1 MCFLDLKP
9 LTEYEG
15 CERSTLI
22 VPTIFSK
29 KKFSSMILWL
39 KPVNKVTNGPKT
51 FGRINEGFFTGKCMA
66 AFARRP
72 KKVAVIAR

>member
-1 MCFLDLKP
+1 MSLFGVFNTVCFLDLKP

-29 KKFSSMILWL
+29 KKFSSMIL
-39 KPVNKVTNGPKT
+39 
-51 FGRINEGFFTGKCMA
+51 
-66 AFARRP
+66 
-72 KKVAVIAR
+72 